1 MSISPTVLPV
11 AWSIAYSYARSQRAN
26 EPTAGAW
33 ADHVAKAG
41 VTELAADQF
50 AYRQW
55 FDDMVDQGRR
65 LLVELNPPA
74 AA

>member
-1 MSISPTVLPV
+1 MRTSPTVLSI
-11 AWSIAYSYARSQRAN
+11 AWPIAYSYARSQRAN

-33 ADHVAKAG
+33 ADHVAKTGA
-41 VTELAADQF
+41 TELAADQF

-55 FDDMVDQGRR
+55 FDDMCDQARR
-65 LLVELNPPA
+65 LLAELDLLA